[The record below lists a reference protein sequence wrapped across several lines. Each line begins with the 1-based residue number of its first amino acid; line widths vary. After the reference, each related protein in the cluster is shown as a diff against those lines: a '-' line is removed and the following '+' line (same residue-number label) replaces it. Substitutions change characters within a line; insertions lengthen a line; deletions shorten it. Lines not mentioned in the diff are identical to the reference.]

1 MKTVLHLE
9 RKFTSKTETFIVN
22 QVNTIKNYN
31 VIVATLQST
40 NLLPCN
46 KKIITPENHDFL
58 TKTGKFL
65 SKKTVDD
72 LKRQIDEY
80 KIDLIHTH
88 YLSDALVFHRLT
100 KHFRV
105 PKICS
110 GYGYDVSS
118 FPNKFFGIIKR
129 LYKLI
134 FKEYDFFLAMSPD
147 MKADLLKLGCPKEK
161 IIVHYYGTDTRLLL
175 NNKRIYNNREK
186 ITILQVGT
194 LENKKGQCQVIEAIN
209 KLRRS
214 YGIQNKISYQIVG
227 DGPNYTDLKK
237 LIIKYN
243 LEDIVKLNGYIKYG
257 TDIFLQ
263 FFKEADIFIHPSI
276 IDKLGDK
283 EGIPGT
289 IVEAMAS
296 GLPVISTYHAGIPY
310 IIENEKEGLLVKEKD
325 VDGLAR
331 AILRL
336 VNDEKLREFLGK
348 NAQKKAIEEL
358 DLYKGTER
366 LEKIYEKIIG
376 R

>member
-1 MKTVLHLE
+1 MKTVLHFE

-31 VIVATLQST
+31 VVVATLQST

-46 KKIITPENHDFL
+46 KKIITPENYDFL
-58 TKTGKFL
+58 TKTGKFI

-72 LKRQIDEY
+72 LKSQIDEY

-100 KHFRV
+100 KNFRV

-134 FKEYDFFLAMSPD
+134 FKEYDFFIAMSPD
-147 MKADLLKLGCPKEK
+147 MKDDLIKLGCPENK
-161 IIVHYYGTDTRLLL
+161 ILVHYYGTDI
-175 NNKRIYNNREK
+175 KRFFNEKRNYNSK
-186 ITILQVGT
+186 DKLTILSVGT
-194 LENKKGQCQVIEAIN
+194 IEEKKAQHLVIEALA
-209 KLRRS
+209 KLKLTNL
-214 YGIQNKISYQIVG
+214 YYLIVG
-227 DGPNYTDLKK
+227 DG
-237 LIIKYN
+237 YN
-243 LEDIVKLNGYIKYG
+243 LEKCKKLAFELGLEDNIIFKGFVSYNSTELIDIYKS
-257 TDIFLQ
+257 
-263 FFKEADIFIHPSI
+263 ADIFTLPSI
-276 IDKLGDK
+276 TLSDYDK

-310 IIENEKEGLLVKEKD
+310 IIENEKEGLLVKERD
-325 VDGLAR
+325 VDGLAS

-336 VNDEKLREFLGK
+336 VKDENLREFLGR

-366 LEKIYEKIIG
+366 LEKIYEEIIG
-376 R
+376 K